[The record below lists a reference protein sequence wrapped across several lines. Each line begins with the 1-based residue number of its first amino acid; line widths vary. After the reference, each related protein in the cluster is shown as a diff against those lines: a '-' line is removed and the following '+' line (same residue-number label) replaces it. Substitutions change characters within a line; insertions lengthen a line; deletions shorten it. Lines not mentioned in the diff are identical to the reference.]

1 MIMFSGGD
9 KGPRMF
15 LRERLS
21 VFADIWFN
29 PRGKEEE
36 DKPRLLGSCP
46 SVIRVPALLQTNEKE
61 GMASNVKCVTGA
73 HYYFSSIPHS
83 KDLKKGYSVLYLL
96 YQSQDEPRK
105 NRRNKMHLFAFKI
118 HILFFFFAYAVV

>member
-29 PRGKEEE
+29 PRGERRGRQTTTIGQLPKRDTCARTSADERKRR
-36 DKPRLLGSCP
+36 DGFKCKVRDWSPLLFLLD
-46 SVIRVPALLQTNEKE
+46 PAQQE
-61 GMASNVKCVTGA
+61 S
-73 HYYFSSIPHS
+73 
-83 KDLKKGYSVLYLL
+83 
-96 YQSQDEPRK
+96 
-105 NRRNKMHLFAFKI
+105 
-118 HILFFFFAYAVV
+118 